1 MTDDSPKFDDVKARL
16 DEIAVEVSAD
26 GVSLDEALALYEEA
40 VSLGLAAC
48 DLSEKDVLVA
58 PDGDVGAAAAAGD
71 EAVDGE
77 VADVA
82 VNEAADIEVVGDRL
96 AADEVEATV
105 SAGEADDSKDVE
117 DGEDTSD
124 N

>member
-26 GVSLDEALALYEEA
+26 GVSLDKALALYEEA

-82 VNEAADIEVVGDRL
+82 VNEAADGEVVGDRF